1 MGTRKK
7 RTKMFDYFKKI
18 AITKRADDEVLYEY
32 VLNEMED
39 GYIVKGLWGKA
50 LANSNGN
57 DANTKSIYMKYRV
70 QSIKDIFIAK
80 KIAYNELTKPTLLQ
94 YISDKI
100 LPISND
106 FIDIKHLSP
115 AQEELNDNYLVD
127 ESEEKIYNKVAQELQ
142 DGIRKEGLWLKAIEN
157 TNGDENK
164 ALALYIKY
172 RSESIKVEKL
182 KEVQRQKLLAE
193 QKIEERRKELE
204 LEILQN
210 QNKLKIFLEKHN
222 LHKIKDVSKT
232 KILANYYNSPIDVYV
247 EFVDGEWKIID

>member
-247 EFVDGEWKIID
+247 EFIDGEWKIID